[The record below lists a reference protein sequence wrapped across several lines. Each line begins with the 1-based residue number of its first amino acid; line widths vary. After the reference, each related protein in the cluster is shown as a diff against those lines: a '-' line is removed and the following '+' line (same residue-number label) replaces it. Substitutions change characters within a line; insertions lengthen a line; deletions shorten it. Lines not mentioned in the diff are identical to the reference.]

1 MAISQSL
8 RLLASSCGA
17 DLGQAPDD
25 LGTKIQDNLSLL
37 VRSTLG
43 KSLMSR
49 LGTTRLFTL
58 VLFAALVP
66 VTASHCATHT
76 PRNIVVQWN
85 IVVLE
90 AIRNSRIGPSA
101 TGRALAVV
109 HTCIY
114 VAWAAYDAKAIGT
127 ELGGTLRRPEHERTV
142 ANKETAISYA
152 AYRAA
157 VELFPEAKR
166 TLFDPF
172 MAQLHYDP
180 SNASTEQP
188 LPLVSATRYVMP
200 FAPSAATTAPI
211 SSAT

>member
-25 LGTKIQDNLSLL
+25 LGTKHGPPLWGGCESHKLPSDTRSVFSIGCVGVSGEIQDNLSLL

-76 PRNIVVQWN
+76 PRNIVVRWN

-90 AIRNSRIGPSA
+90 AIRNSRIGPPA

-127 ELGGTLRRPEHERTV
+127 ELGARWVDR
-142 ANKETAISYA
+142 N
-152 AYRAA
+152 
-157 VELFPEAKR
+157 
-166 TLFDPF
+166 
-172 MAQLHYDP
+172 
-180 SNASTEQP
+180 
-188 LPLVSATRYVMP
+188 TRGP
-200 FAPSAATTAPI
+200 
-211 SSAT
+211 